1 MTGKMGSTN
10 DDKMLTAENK
20 AWIDFVGKYFRS
32 KQSHEN
38 KQSQIDNLREQ
49 LFQKGFWALPYS
61 SFHQHLQRFCWLSKR
76 GGGGKC
82 HQKWG
87 KVRNTRGLPS
97 LREAAGEG
105 TNIWTWEGETN
116 FLFDEQ
122 LLIFSGQDLHHPHCH
137 QQHNHN
143 RHHSKGDAFELYKKG
158 KQTFSGR
165 STLMMS
171 AFTSLKFSGK
181 VVSSMMMLMTNVLI
195 MKMISKHWSPN
206 SWWNEATSVFYSP

>member
-1 MTGKMGSTN
+1 MTGKMGTTN
-10 DDKMLTAENK
+10 DSKMLTAANK

-61 SFHQHLQRFCWLSKR
+61 SFHQHLQRFCWISKR
-76 GGGGKC
+76 GGGGEC

-122 LLIFSGQDLHHPHCH
+122 LLIFSGQDPHHPHCH
-137 QQHNHN
+137 HQQQQH
-143 RHHSKGDAFELYKKG
+143 RYHHSRGDAFELFKKE
-158 KQTFSGR
+158 KQTFSDR
-165 STLMMS
+165 SALMMS
-171 AFTSLKFSGK
+171 ASTSHHIRPGRW
-181 VVSSMMMLMTNVLI
+181 SSALW
-195 MKMISKHWSPN
+195 WSPN
-206 SWWNEATSVFYSP
+206 SW